1 MLLAI
6 LPMRDLLRMWRF
18 LSGPCST
25 GEAAVLDVVFITRC
39 SPEKKIDRMHV
50 CPIDI
55 YLCVYVREIY

>member
-1 MLLAI
+1 MLPAI

-25 GEAAVLDVVFITRC
+25 GEAAVLDAVFITQC
-39 SPEKKIDRMHV
+39 SPEKKIDRIHV

-55 YLCVYVREIY
+55 YLCVYMREIY